1 MVVFTAI
8 MVMFMY
14 MSPMLRARVWKRVR
28 TAMLCMMLFG
38 VFDGSHELIGVAF
51 SAAVLRMRM

>member
-1 MVVFTAI
+1 MVFIAI

-28 TAMLCMMLFG
+28 TVMLCMMLFG
-38 VFDGSHELIGVAF
+38 VFDGSHELIGVVL
-51 SAAVLRMRM
+51 SAGVLRMRM